1 MQDQEISSVAELEIT
16 RTREEKRKYK
26 KPSFL
31 KYMAKLNK
39 RVTHIFSLI
48 RQHNVKTNYKNT
60 IISLAWF
67 KNVKNKRKNKISLAV
82 TTMLKLTTRTQLYI
96 KNDLTM
102 LRIK

>member
-16 RTREEKRKYK
+16 MTREEKTKYK

-39 RVTHIFSLI
+39 RVTHMFSLI

>member
-1 MQDQEISSVAELEIT
+1 MQDHEISSVAELEIT
-16 RTREEKRKYK
+16 MTREEKRKYK

-31 KYMAKLNK
+31 KYMVKLNK
-39 RVTHIFSLI
+39 RLTHMFSLI